1 MITYSGITKII
12 AMKTL
17 LPVFIFL
24 FLCLN
29 LSGQTQGEE
38 KNGTISYITSQSV
51 YVKFESTENIAVGD
65 TLFSIKDQ
73 KKIPILIV
81 KELSS
86 ISCVCTPISSKQLA
100 VNDVVASS
108 GKAIKPAIPAEIVI
122 APAPVVVVE
131 KTVTDSI
138 KKELPAQ
145 PKQNISGRVSVSS
158 YSNFSSVSDF
168 SQRMRYNFSL
178 NAQNI
183 GDSKLSAETYI
194 SFAHKI
200 NEWSDVQSDVFNALK
215 IYSLSVNYAFNK
227 NNSILLG
234 RKINPRLSN
243 VGAIDGLQYE
253 TKFKS
258 FTTGIFA
265 GTRPDYMNYSFNA
278 NLLQY
283 GGYFGHDYTNKK
295 GGNTQTSL
303 AFVEQTNNGNT
314 DRRFA
319 YLQHSNT
326 LVTNLSFFGSVE
338 FDLFNKKREITGSDT
353 AYIKS
358 SSPNLSNVYVSLRYR
373 VIKQLTLSI
382 SYSSR
387 QNIVYYETYKTIID
401 QLLEQASMQGYM
413 FQVNVRPVKNM
424 TIGANVGYRYSK
436 PDPRP
441 SKNLYSYLT
450 YSNLPWLKASATIS
464 ATFLETSYL
473 SGNIY
478 SLGLSRDLI
487 PGKVYGGIG
496 YRYVNYKFVSNETP
510 AIQNMAELNLTWRIM
525 KKLSLS
531 ANYEGTFEK
540 TANYDR
546 IYVNLTQR
554 F

>member
-1 MITYSGITKII
+1 
-12 AMKTL
+12 MKNL
-17 LPVFIFL
+17 LPVIILLLLGF
-24 FLCLN
+24 N
-29 LSGQTQGEE
+29 SNAQTLGETKE
-38 KNGTISYITSQSV
+38 GTISYVTSQSV

-65 TLFSIKDQ
+65 TLFMVKEQ
-73 KKIPILIV
+73 KKTPILIV

-86 ISCVCTPISSKQLA
+86 ISCVCTPISSKQLL
-100 VNDVVASS
+100 VNDIVTSS
-108 GKAIKPAIPAEIVI
+108 GKINKPAIPSEIEV
-122 APAPVVVVE
+122 APIPVSVVE
-131 KTVTDSI
+131 KTISDSV
-138 KKELPAQ
+138 KKDLPTQ
-145 PKQNISGRVSVSS
+145 PKQNVSGRISVSS
-158 YSNFSSVSDF
+158 YSNFSNVSDF
-168 SQRMRYNFSL
+168 SQRMRYNLSL
-178 NAQNI
+178 NVQNI

-200 NEWSDVQSDVFNALK
+200 NEWNDVQADIFNALK
-215 IYSLSVNYAFNK
+215 IYSLSINYAFNK
-227 NNSILLG
+227 NNSVWLG

-265 GTRPDYMNYSFNA
+265 GTRPDYMNYGFNA

-283 GGYFGHDYTNKK
+283 GGYFGHDYTNKN
-295 GGNTQTSL
+295 GGNTQTSV

-326 LVTNLSFFGSVE
+326 LVKNISFFGSVE
-338 FDLFNKKREITGSDT
+338 FDLFNKVREISGMDT
-353 AYIKS
+353 AYVKS
-358 SSPNLSNVYVSLRYR
+358 SSPNLSNLYVSLRYR

-382 SYSSR
+382 SYSAR
-387 QNIVYYETYKTIID
+387 QNIVYYETYKSIID

-413 FQVNVRPVKNM
+413 FQVNVRPIKNM

-441 SKNLYSYLT
+441 TKNLYSYLT
-450 YSNLPWLKASATIS
+450 YSNLPWINASATLS
-464 ATFLETSYL
+464 ATFMETSYL

-496 YRYVNYKFVSNETP
+496 YRYVNYKFVSAETP
-510 AIQNMAELNLTWRIM
+510 LVQNMAELNLTWRIL

-540 TANYDR
+540 STNYDR

>member
-1 MITYSGITKII
+1 
-12 AMKTL
+12 MKNL

-24 FLCLN
+24 FLCLS
-29 LSGQTQGEE
+29 LRGQTPGED

-65 TLFSIKDQ
+65 TLFMVKDQ
-73 KKIPILIV
+73 KKTPILVV

-86 ISCVCTPISSKQLA
+86 ISCVCTPISTKQLS
-100 VNDVVASS
+100 VNDVVTASI
-108 GKAIKPAIPAEIVI
+108 KAIKATLPTEVVVTPI
-122 APAPVVVVE
+122 PVVVVE
-131 KTVTDSI
+131 KAISDTV
-138 KKELPAQ
+138 KKDLPTQ

-158 YSNFSSVSDF
+158 YSNFSNVSDF
-168 SQRMRYNFSL
+168 SQRMRYNLSL
-178 NAQNI
+178 NVQNI

-200 NEWSDVQSDVFNALK
+200 NEWNDVQSDIFNALK

-227 NNSILLG
+227 NNSVWLG

-265 GTRPDYMNYSFNA
+265 GTRPDYMNYGFNA

-326 LVTNLSFFGSVE
+326 LVTNLSFFGSIE
-338 FDLFNKKREITGSDT
+338 FDLFNKVREISGMDT
-353 AYIKS
+353 SYVKS
-358 SSPNLSNVYVSLRYR
+358 SSPNLSNFYLSLRYR
-373 VIKQLTLSI
+373 VIKQLSLSI
-382 SYSSR
+382 SYSAR
-387 QNIVYYETYKTIID
+387 QNIVYYETYKSIID

-413 FQVNVRPVKNM
+413 FQVNVRPMKNM

-450 YSNLPWLKASATIS
+450 YSNLPWINSSVTLS
-464 ATFLETSYL
+464 ATFMETSYL

-478 SLGLSRDLI
+478 SLGLSRDLV

-496 YRYVNYKFVSNETP
+496 YRYVKYKFVSAETP
-510 AIQNMAELNLTWRIM
+510 LVQNMAELNLTWRIM

-531 ANYEGTFEK
+531 ANFEGTFEK
-540 TANYDR
+540 SSNYDR

>member
-1 MITYSGITKII
+1 
-12 AMKTL
+12 MKNL

-24 FLCLN
+24 FLCLS
-29 LSGQTQGEE
+29 LRGQTPGED

-65 TLFSIKDQ
+65 TLFMVKDQ
-73 KKIPILIV
+73 KKTPILVV

-86 ISCVCTPISSKQLA
+86 ISCVCTPISTKQLS
-100 VNDVVASS
+100 VNDVVTASI
-108 GKAIKPAIPAEIVI
+108 KAIKATLPTEVVVTPI
-122 APAPVVVVE
+122 PVVVVE
-131 KTVTDSI
+131 KAISDTV
-138 KKELPAQ
+138 KKDLPTQ

-158 YSNFSSVSDF
+158 YSNFSNVSDF
-168 SQRMRYNFSL
+168 SQRMRYNLSL
-178 NAQNI
+178 NVQNI

-200 NEWSDVQSDVFNALK
+200 NEWNEVQSDIFNALK
-215 IYSLSVNYAFNK
+215 IYSLSINYAFNK
-227 NNSILLG
+227 NNSVWLG

-265 GTRPDYMNYSFNA
+265 GTRPDYMNYGFNA

-326 LVTNLSFFGSVE
+326 LVTNLSFFGSIE
-338 FDLFNKKREITGSDT
+338 FDLFNKVREITGADT

-358 SSPNLSNVYVSLRYR
+358 SSPNLSNLYVSLRYR
-373 VIKQLTLSI
+373 VIKRLTLSI

-413 FQVNVRPVKNM
+413 FQVNVRPIKNM

-450 YSNLPWLKASATIS
+450 YSNLPWINASATLS
-464 ATFLETSYL
+464 ATFMETSYL

-478 SLGLSRDLI
+478 SLGLSRDLV

-496 YRYVNYKFVSNETP
+496 YRYVKYKFVSAETP
-510 AIQNMAELNLTWRIM
+510 LVQNMAELNLTWRIM

-531 ANYEGTFEK
+531 ANFEGTFEK
-540 TANYDR
+540 SSNYDR

>member
-1 MITYSGITKII
+1 MKNLLSVII
-12 AMKTL
+12 L
-17 LPVFIFL
+17 LLLGF
-24 FLCLN
+24 N
-29 LSGQTQGEE
+29 SKGQTSVEAKE
-38 KNGTISYITSQSV
+38 GTISYVTSQSV

-65 TLFSIKDQ
+65 TLFTVKEQ
-73 KKIPILIV
+73 KKTPILVV

-86 ISCVCTPISSKQLA
+86 ISCVCTPISSKQLS
-100 VNDVVASS
+100 VNDVVTTT
-108 GKAIKPAIPAEIVI
+108 IKTNQTTIPTEIVVTPI
-122 APAPVVVVE
+122 PVVVVE
-131 KTVTDSI
+131 KANSDTV
-138 KKELPAQ
+138 KKDLPTQ
-145 PKQNISGRVSVSS
+145 PRQNVSGRISVSS
-158 YSNFSSVSDF
+158 YSNFSNISDF
-168 SQRMRYNFSL
+168 SQRIRYNLSL
-178 NAQNI
+178 NVQNI
-183 GDSKLSAETYI
+183 GNSKLSAETYI

-200 NEWSDVQSDVFNALK
+200 NEWNDVQADIFNALK

-227 NNSILLG
+227 NNSVWLG

-265 GTRPDYMNYSFNA
+265 GTRPDYMNYGFNA

-283 GGYFGHDYTNKK
+283 GGYFGHDYTNKN
-295 GGNTQTSL
+295 GGNTQTSV

-326 LVTNLSFFGSVE
+326 LVKNLSFFGSVE
-338 FDLFNKKREITGSDT
+338 FDLFNKVREISGTDT
-353 AYIKS
+353 AYVKS
-358 SSPNLSNVYVSLRYR
+358 SSPNLSNLYVSLRYR
-373 VIKQLTLSI
+373 VIRQLTLSI
-382 SYSSR
+382 SYSAR
-387 QNIVYYETYKTIID
+387 QNIVYYETYKSIID

-413 FQVNVRPVKNM
+413 FQVNVRPMKNM

-441 SKNLYSYLT
+441 TKNLYSYLT
-450 YSNLPWLKASATIS
+450 YSNLPWINASATLS
-464 ATFLETSYL
+464 ATFMETSYL

-496 YRYVNYKFVSNETP
+496 YRYVNYKFVSAETP
-510 AIQNMAELNLTWRIM
+510 LVQNMAELNLTWRIL

-540 TANYDR
+540 GTNYDR